1 MQVPPKCFELD
12 KDDIFQKLRDT
23 AFRDLYCGQN
33 EVIERKVLASPK
45 SEVTVYA
52 IVSNIKTFESN
63 YLSNSDLKWR
73 KDGVNGNETSKK
85 RSNSRKRKSR
95 S

>member
-12 KDDIFQKLRDT
+12 KDDIFQRLRET
-23 AFRDLYCGQN
+23 AFQDLGCGQN
-33 EVIERKVLASPK
+33 EVIERKVLSSPK

-52 IVSNIKTFESN
+52 IVSNVKTFESN
-63 YLSNSDLKWR
+63 CLSNGDLKWL
-73 KDGVNGNETSKK
+73 KDGVNGTETSKK